1 MAAEV
6 WLSSV
11 GRLLM
16 EDAWGMNQSSQ
27 GKKKKEIAVGC
38 WPDLKRHALNSNE
51 GKTLV
56 HVVRSMRGTHIYT
69 RLFLSSFQPF
79 CIAFLSLSCTV
90 ISPNPMRCLT

>member
-1 MAAEV
+1 MATEV

-56 HVVRSMRGTHIYT
+56 HVVRSMRGTHIFRIHVDPT
-69 RLFLSSFQPF
+69 QQ
-79 CIAFLSLSCTV
+79 
-90 ISPNPMRCLT
+90 